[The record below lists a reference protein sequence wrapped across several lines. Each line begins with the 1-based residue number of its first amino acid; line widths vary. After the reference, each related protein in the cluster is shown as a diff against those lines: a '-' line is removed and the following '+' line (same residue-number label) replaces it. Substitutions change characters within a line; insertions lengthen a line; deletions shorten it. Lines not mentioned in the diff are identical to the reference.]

1 MQKSSTEII
10 TSMPFAASFFLQEKS
25 TNLQSHDTVLLQT
38 SLKLTSAEMPT
49 NHSAL
54 ISQLMYCDFCTL
66 HLP

>member
-1 MQKSSTEII
+1 MQKSSTEVI
-10 TSMPFAASFFLQEKS
+10 TFMPFTESLFLQKS

-38 SLKLTSAEMPT
+38 SLKLTSAELPT